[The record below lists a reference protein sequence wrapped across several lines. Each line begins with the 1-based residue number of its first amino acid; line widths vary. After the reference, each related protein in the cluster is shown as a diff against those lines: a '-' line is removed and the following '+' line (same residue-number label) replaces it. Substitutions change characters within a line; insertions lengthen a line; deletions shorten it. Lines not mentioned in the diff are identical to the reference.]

1 MFVCLLIIDDDD
13 DDDDDD
19 NNDIYIYIYITSLLY
34 VQRYIGLSLIMLGY
48 G

>member
-13 DDDDDD
+13 DDDD
-19 NNDIYIYIYITSLLY
+19 NNDIYIYITSLLY